1 MNDLMSHKLAFD
13 NQKSNMELKPSPRI
27 STRNHEMELK
37 PRNPVLESVVSYL
50 LLQSDNHENKN
61 LNVGIVNLSCNLDD
75 NTLEVVE
82 KVLQQTPGKDDKTNT
97 ACPDPDADAAFSAFK
112 TIPTVASSSTG
123 TTSRVCHKIKK

>member
-1 MNDLMSHKLAFD
+1 MCKIPIERD
-13 NQKSNMELKPSPRI
+13 
-27 STRNHEMELK
+27 
-37 PRNPVLESVVSYL
+37 
-50 LLQSDNHENKN
+50 LQSDNRENKN

-123 TTSRVCHKIKK
+123 TTSSPTSLQNPLQTSINLRT